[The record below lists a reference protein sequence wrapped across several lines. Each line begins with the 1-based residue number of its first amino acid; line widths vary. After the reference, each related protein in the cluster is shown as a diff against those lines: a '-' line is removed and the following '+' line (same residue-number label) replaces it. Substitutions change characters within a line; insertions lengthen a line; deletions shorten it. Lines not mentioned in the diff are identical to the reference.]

1 MHLRIGSARGVLPAA
16 RARLAGGDAASAEPA
31 TGNARQ
37 QVAQPRHGAAR
48 ARAGL
53 GAGTGLDGGRRA
65 CEVLAGVRAGVARAP
80 KGGSRAAAGPEEA
93 AQPESLKGPRAAPA
107 PGPRARPRG
116 AGGRGSPR
124 ASCLGFELFWKFS
137 CHLREI
143 SWDIGD
149 FAPQFPKDPNVSPR
163 RSLPALAL
171 RPPTL
176 EEGEGTN
183 SCLWLAW
190 TSFGPS
196 EIGDV

>member
-1 MHLRIGSARGVLPAA
+1 MHLRVGSARGVLPAA
-16 RARLAGGDAASAEPA
+16 RARLAGGDAASAELA

-37 QVAQPRHGAAR
+37 QVAQPRRGAAR

-53 GAGTGLDGGRRA
+53 GTGTELDGGHRA

-80 KGGSRAAAGPEEA
+80 KGGSRAAAGPEGA
-93 AQPESLKGPRAAPA
+93 AQPESRKGPRAAPA
-107 PGPRARPRG
+107 PGPRARPHG
-116 AGGRGSPR
+116 AGAGAVLARR
-124 ASCLGFELFWKFS
+124 ALALNCFGNSVVIS
-137 CHLREI
+137 EI

-149 FAPQFPKDPNVSPR
+149 FAPQFPKGPNVSPR

>member
-1 MHLRIGSARGVLPAA
+1 MAA
-16 RARLAGGDAASAEPA
+16 AEPVRSSRA
-31 TGNARQ
+31 CVRASLVHRKGVRE
-37 QVAQPRHGAAR
+37 QPR
-48 ARAGL
+48 
-53 GAGTGLDGGRRA
+53 GRRA
-65 CEVLAGVRAGVARAP
+65 PRSPRAGRGPAP
-80 KGGSRAAAGPEEA
+80 R
-93 AQPESLKGPRAAPA
+93 QPRVPA
-107 PGPRARPRG
+107 PGPAGQG
-116 AGGRGSPR
+116 AGAVLARR
-124 ASCLGFELFWKFS
+124 ALALNCFGNSVVIS
-137 CHLREI
+137 EI

-149 FAPQFPKDPNVSPR
+149 FAPQFPKGPNVSPR